1 MSLPILRRNF
11 ILGAA
16 AVAGC
21 THAPRFARQPAP
33 TDWLRAEAPDPI
45 AARALFSLLARLDT
59 TSLMAVHRGRVIASY
74 GDESLTSYLASA
86 RKSLVSMTF
95 GPSVARGV
103 IDVDVTLETIGFDDI
118 GGLLPIERTA
128 TIRHLLMARSGVYH
142 RAANLGDASDLAPP
156 RGSVRPGEYFLYN
169 NWDFNALG
177 AIFEK
182 VTGRGLYRAFEED
195 IARPIGMQDWRSEA
209 QPVRNDTRESS
220 HPAQHFVLSTRDMAR
235 IGVLMLQGGRWG
247 RRQVLPWAWV
257 QLTTKLA
264 TPAVEVAR
272 TSPFIPGLGYG
283 YLWWIFDSAAGWDPS
298 LKGGYTASGAFGQ
311 FITVLPA
318 LDLVVAHKTQA
329 PSKLNVTPQQYF
341 DQILP
346 AATRLV
352 RRGVRVSSRA

>member
-1 MSLPILRRNF
+1 VSPSIPRRDF

-16 AVAGC
+16 AASGC
-21 THAPRFARQPAP
+21 AHAPPL
-33 TDWLRAEAPDPI
+33 DWDRTGPPNPS
-45 AARALFSLLARLDT
+45 AARALSLLLRRLDT
-59 TSLMAVHRGRVIASY
+59 TSLMVVHRGRVVASY
-74 GDESLTSYLASA
+74 GDERVVSYLASA

-103 IDVDVTLETIGFDDI
+103 INLDTTLEAIGFDDT
-118 GGLLPIERTA
+118 GGLLAIERTA
-128 TIRHLLMARSGVYH
+128 AIRQLLMARSGVYH
-142 RAANLGDASDLAPP
+142 HAANLGDAIELAPP

-182 VTGRGLYRAFEED
+182 LTGRSLYLGFAED
-195 IARPIGMQDWRSEA
+195 IARPIGMQDWDIAA
-209 QPVRNDTRESS
+209 QPVRNDTGESA

-235 IGVLMLQGGRWG
+235 IGLLMLQDGRWG
-247 RRQVLPWAWV
+247 RRQVLPRSWV
-257 QLTTKLA
+257 NLTTTIT
-264 TPAVEVAR
+264 TPAAEVAR
-272 TSPFIPGLGYG
+272 TSPFVPGLGYG
-283 YLWWIFDSAAGWDPS
+283 YLWWVFDPAAGWDSS

-318 LDLVVAHKTQA
+318 LDLVVVHKTQA

-341 DQILP
+341 DEILP

-352 RRGVRVSSRA
+352 QRRALVNSVG